1 MSSPWQSRN
10 VVFRQRFRGVRGMLL
25 LPVKRRQALLA
36 SNLIEE

>member
-1 MSSPWQSRN
+1 M
-10 VVFRQRFRGVRGMLL
+10 G